1 MTQDRAQLLITA
13 VDQTRSAFDSIR
25 GNLAKL
31 GDESNRVKG
40 LLAGLGV
47 SLSVAG
53 FATMIKSAIDAA
65 DQLNKLSQKIGISVE
80 ALSTLRF
87 AAQLSDVSLETLQ
100 KGIKGLSQNIAEAN
114 TGVGDGAQVF
124 EALGISVKNA
134 DGSMKST
141 EAVLLQVA
149 DVFANLEDGAVK
161 TALAVKLFGKSGM
174 DMIPFLN
181 QGAAGINQL
190 TAEAERLGLKLTTET
205 ARSAEAF
212 NDNLTALKA
221 SSSSLGIALARDFL
235 PELTNITNAM
245 REAANEAGT
254 LKALWVG
261 LGGVGNLVF
270 NGTEIKRARD
280 EVARIQELV
289 DSTRKKVDTGKAP
302 VPFMPF
308 DIKFNDAAMATLKK
322 NLAQW
327 EQELAGAKQRLD
339 ALISPKRPE
348 EKPPAGAPTEDM
360 QRIACVVSGGQWING
375 KCEKKSAGSAEKD
388 TTGAQTALLKAQLD
402 AEFALLKDGL
412 TRQQTALD
420 AALEDRLVSV
430 RNYYI
435 QKTAIEQRE
444 VDAEIARKQQEL
456 ARSQQVASTGKSDND
471 RLRAKAEVVKA
482 ESDLITLNNR
492 RADIEQA
499 NARKS
504 AQAERE
510 LADALAQA
518 REELGQIT
526 GTATD
531 ADRQAAIAR
540 SYRDLRARL
549 AAESDAGGVSLVD
562 RQIDVNAVQA
572 NLAALESQWRQVT
585 ERLRNAQE
593 AIQTQQQAGMLTEAQ
608 ARQQIVALQQQSATE
623 MERLLPTMQQAAQ
636 TIGPDAVIRVQSWRN
651 ELERTRLVVDEMA
664 PLWNRI
670 GEAFG
675 GALNGILS
683 GTQTWR
689 NAMSALFMQVAN
701 AFLQQLV
708 IQPFQQWVAMQARM
722 LALKLGF
729 IQQEQAADTAA
740 SVAKVAQKSS
750 ETTAVVSM
758 DAAKAGAGAA
768 ASQASIPYVG
778 PALAVAAMVAMVAAV
793 MALLGKV
800 KKFAAGGLVSGPGT
814 STSDSIPA
822 RLSAGEFVLRAEVV
836 RRVGVDFLHALNGGL
851 SAPRWSGPRLAFA
864 DGGVVPEIAPAPAA
878 APSQAVRIVNVIDPG
893 MAADYLNSAA
903 GEKTILNVLSRNGS
917 AVREL
922 LR

>member
-31 GDESNRVKG
+31 GDESSRVKG

-53 FATMIKSAIDAA
+53 FAAMIKTAIDAA

-100 KGIKGLSQNIAEAN
+100 KGIKGLSQNITEAN
-114 TGVGDGAQVF
+114 TGIGDGAQVF
-124 EALGISVKNA
+124 DALGISVKNA

-181 QGAAGINQL
+181 QGAAGITQL

-308 DIKFNDAAMATLKK
+308 DVKFNDGAMATLRK

-327 EQELAGAKQRLD
+327 EQELAGAKKRLD
-339 ALISPKRPE
+339 DLTSPKRPD
-348 EKPPAGAPTEDM
+348 EKTPTGKPTEDM
-360 QRIACVVSGGQWING
+360 QRIACVVSGGQWVNG
-375 KCEKKSAGSAEKD
+375 KCEKKSAGGAEKD
-388 TTGAQTALLKAQLD
+388 TTGAQLAVVKAQAESEFKVLKEGLD
-402 AEFALLKDGL
+402 LQK
-412 TRQQTALD
+412 TALD
-420 AALEDRLVSV
+420 RSLDDRLVSI
-430 RNYYI
+430 RDYYGR
-435 QKTAIEQRE
+435 KTQIEQQAIDQE
-444 VDAEIARKQQEL
+444 LAAKQQEL
-456 ARSQQVASTGKSDND
+456 TAQSAIAVGGEDEAQ
-471 RLRAKAEVVKA
+471 RLRAKAEVKKLEGEITVLNMKRGEVEVANAHAAAKA
-482 ESDLITLNNR
+482 EKELADELARVRDRLAEVRGGTGGDVTRARLEREYQPLIEKLQRMGDTTGAADVGRLINVEADLAELVRLERQYGVVTERMAIR
-492 RADIEQA
+492 
-499 NARKS
+499 
-504 AQAERE
+504 ERE
-510 LADALAQA
+510 LQ
-518 REELGQIT
+518 
-526 GTATD
+526 
-531 ADRQAAIAR
+531 
-540 SYRDLRARL
+540 
-549 AAESDAGGVSLVD
+549 
-562 RQIDVNAVQA
+562 VQKD
-572 NLAALESQWRQVT
+572 
-585 ERLRNAQE
+585 
-593 AIQTQQQAGMLTEAQ
+593 AGMLTETQMRRGVLELHQQTAAEVDGLIPKMQ
-608 ARQQIVALQQQSATE
+608 ELAASTGSEEAINRVARLKVEVAGLKTEADDVATRINGDVENAFATMFEQIGSGAKSAKDAFADFA
-623 MERLLPTMQQAAQ
+623 RSVISAINRIAAQ
-636 TIGPDAVIRVQSWRN
+636 KIAE
-651 ELERTRLVVDEMA
+651 EL
-664 PLWNRI
+664 
-670 GEAFG
+670 FG
-675 GALNGILS
+675 G
-683 GTQTWR
+683 
-689 NAMSALFMQVAN
+689 MS
-701 AFLQQLV
+701 
-708 IQPFQQWVAMQARM
+708 R
-722 LALKLGF
+722 G
-729 IQQEQAADTAA
+729 
-740 SVAKVAQKSS
+740 
-750 ETTAVVSM
+750 
-758 DAAKAGAGAA
+758 GG
-768 ASQASIPYVG
+768 
-778 PALAVAAMVAMVAAV
+778 
-793 MALLGKV
+793 
-800 KKFAAGGLVSGPGT
+800 GGLGGLISGLFQWAGFASGGYVTGPGT
-814 STSDSIPA
+814 TTSDSIPA
-822 RLSAGEFVLRAEVV
+822 RLSAGEYVLRAEAV
-836 RRVGVDFLHALNGGL
+836 RRVGVEFLHALNGGL
-851 SAPRWSGPRLAFA
+851 AAPRWLGPRLAFA
-864 DGGVVPEIAPAPAA
+864 DGGLVPDVAPAPAT
-878 APSQAVRIVNVIDPG
+878 APSQSVRIVNVIDPG
-893 MAADYLNSAA
+893 LAADYLNSAA

>member
-65 DQLNKLSQKIGISVE
+65 DHLNKLSQKIGISVE

-124 EALGISVKNA
+124 DALGISVKNA

-221 SSSSLGIALARDFL
+221 SSSALGIALARDFL
-235 PELTNITNAM
+235 PELINITNAM
-245 REAANEAGT
+245 REAASDSGK
-254 LKALWVG
+254 LKAMWVG
-261 LGGVGNLVF
+261 LGGVGNLLF
-270 NGTEIKRARD
+270 NGTEIKQARD

-308 DIKFNDAAMATLKK
+308 DVKFNEGAMATLRK
-322 NLAQW
+322 NLGQW
-327 EQELAGAKQRLD
+327 EQELAAAKQRLD
-339 ALISPKRPE
+339 ALTSPKRAD
-348 EKPPAGAPTEDM
+348 EKSPTGKPTEDM
-360 QRIACVVSGGQWING
+360 QRIACVVSGGQWVNG
-375 KCEKKSAGSAEKD
+375 KCEKKSAGGAEKD
-388 TTGAQTALLKAQLD
+388 TTGAQLAVVKAQAE
-402 AEFALLKDGL
+402 AEFKVLKKGL
-412 TRQQTALD
+412 DLQKSALD
-420 AALEDRLVSV
+420 RALDDRLVSI
-430 RNYYI
+430 RDYYAR
-435 QKTAIEQRE
+435 KTQIEQQAIDQE
-444 VDAEIARKQQEL
+444 LAAKQQEL
-456 ARSQQVASTGKSDND
+456 SAQSTVAVGGKDEAQ
-471 RLRAKAEVVKA
+471 RLRAKAEVKKLEGEITVLNMKRGEIEVVNAHAAAKA
-482 ESDLITLNNR
+482 EEELADELARVRDRLAEIRGGAGGEVTRARLEREYQPLVEKLQRMGHTTGVADVGRLINVEGDMAEL
-492 RADIEQA
+492 
-499 NARKS
+499 ARLERQYQNVTDRMS
-504 AQAERE
+504 IRERE
-510 LADALAQA
+510 LQ
-518 REELGQIT
+518 
-526 GTATD
+526 
-531 ADRQAAIAR
+531 
-540 SYRDLRARL
+540 
-549 AAESDAGGVSLVD
+549 
-562 RQIDVNAVQA
+562 VQKD
-572 NLAALESQWRQVT
+572 
-585 ERLRNAQE
+585 
-593 AIQTQQQAGMLTEAQ
+593 AGMLTEAQ
-608 ARQQIVALQQQSATE
+608 MRREVLTLHQQTATE
-623 MERLLPTMQQAAQ
+623 VEGMIPKMQALATAIGSEEAINRVARLKVEVAGLKTVADDVATRINGDVENAFTTMFEQIGSGAKSASDAFGDFARSVLAAINRIAAQ
-636 TIGPDAVIRVQSWRN
+636 KIAE
-651 ELERTRLVVDEMA
+651 EL
-664 PLWNRI
+664 
-670 GEAFG
+670 FG
-675 GALNGILS
+675 GMTKG
-683 GTQTWR
+683 
-689 NAMSALFMQVAN
+689 
-701 AFLQQLV
+701 
-708 IQPFQQWVAMQARM
+708 
-722 LALKLGF
+722 
-729 IQQEQAADTAA
+729 
-740 SVAKVAQKSS
+740 
-750 ETTAVVSM
+750 
-758 DAAKAGAGAA
+758 GAG
-768 ASQASIPYVG
+768 G
-778 PALAVAAMVAMVAAV
+778 L
-793 MALLGKV
+793 
-800 KKFAAGGLVSGPGT
+800 GGLVSGFFKWAGFAGGGYVSGPGT
-814 STSDSIPA
+814 ATSDSIPA
-822 RLSAGEFVLRAEVV
+822 RLSAGEYVLRADAV

-851 SAPRWSGPRLAFA
+851 RIGLTGPRWSGQRLAFA
-864 DGGVVPEIAPAPAA
+864 DGGLVPDVAQAPAA
-878 APSQAVRIVNVIDPG
+878 APSQSVRIVNVIDPG

>member
-40 LLAGLGV
+40 MLAGLGV

-53 FATMIKSAIDAA
+53 FAAMIKGAIDAA

-100 KGIKGLSQNIAEAN
+100 KGIKGLSQNITEAN
-114 TGVGDGAQVF
+114 TGIGDGAQVF
-124 EALGISVKNA
+124 DALGISVRNA

-181 QGAAGINQL
+181 QGAAGITQL

-261 LGGVGNLVF
+261 LGGVGNLIF

-308 DIKFNDAAMATLKK
+308 DVKFNDGAMATLRK

-339 ALISPKRPE
+339 DLTSPKRPE
-348 EKPPAGAPTEDM
+348 EKTPTGKPTEDM
-360 QRIACVVSGGQWING
+360 QRIACVVSGGQWVNG
-375 KCEKKSAGSAEKD
+375 KCEKKSAGGAEKD
-388 TTGAQTALLKAQLD
+388 TTGAQMAVVKAQAE
-402 AEFALLKDGL
+402 AEFKVIKEGL
-412 TRQQTALD
+412 DLQKTALD
-420 AALEDRLVSV
+420 RALDDRLVSI
-430 RNYYI
+430 RDYYGR
-435 QKTAIEQRE
+435 KTQIEQQAIDQE
-444 VDAEIARKQQEL
+444 LAAKQQEL
-456 ARSQQVASTGKSDND
+456 TAQSAIAVGGKDEAQ
-471 RLRAKAEVVKA
+471 RLRAKAEVKKLEGEITVLNMKRGEVEVANAHAAAKA
-482 ESDLITLNNR
+482 EKELADELARVRDRLAEIRGGTGGDVTRARLEREYQPLIEKLNRMGDNTGAADVGRLINVEADLAEL
-492 RADIEQA
+492 
-499 NARKS
+499 ARLERQYGVVTERM
-504 AQAERE
+504 AIRERE
-510 LADALAQA
+510 LQ
-518 REELGQIT
+518 
-526 GTATD
+526 
-531 ADRQAAIAR
+531 
-540 SYRDLRARL
+540 
-549 AAESDAGGVSLVD
+549 
-562 RQIDVNAVQA
+562 VQKD
-572 NLAALESQWRQVT
+572 
-585 ERLRNAQE
+585 
-593 AIQTQQQAGMLTEAQ
+593 AGMLTESQMRRGVLELHQQTAAEVDGLIPKMQ
-608 ARQQIVALQQQSATE
+608 ELAASTGSEEAINRVARLKVEIAGLKTEADDVATRINGDVENAFATMFEQIGSGAKSAKDAFADFA
-623 MERLLPTMQQAAQ
+623 RSVISAINRIAAQ
-636 TIGPDAVIRVQSWRN
+636 KIAE
-651 ELERTRLVVDEMA
+651 EL
-664 PLWNRI
+664 
-670 GEAFG
+670 FG
-675 GALNGILS
+675 G
-683 GTQTWR
+683 
-689 NAMSALFMQVAN
+689 MS
-701 AFLQQLV
+701 
-708 IQPFQQWVAMQARM
+708 
-722 LALKLGF
+722 KG
-729 IQQEQAADTAA
+729 
-740 SVAKVAQKSS
+740 
-750 ETTAVVSM
+750 
-758 DAAKAGAGAA
+758 GG
-768 ASQASIPYVG
+768 
-778 PALAVAAMVAMVAAV
+778 
-793 MALLGKV
+793 
-800 KKFAAGGLVSGPGT
+800 GGLGGLISGLFQWAGFASGGYVTGPGT
-814 STSDSIPA
+814 TTSDSIPA
-822 RLSAGEFVLRAEVV
+822 RLSAGEYVLRAETV
-836 RRVGVDFLHALNGGL
+836 RRVGVEFLHALNGGL
-851 SAPRWSGPRLAFA
+851 AAPRWLGPRLAFA
-864 DGGVVPEIAPAPAA
+864 DGGLVPEVAQASAA
-878 APSQAVRIVNVIDPG
+878 APSQSVRIVNVIDPG

>member
-40 LLAGLGV
+40 MLAGLGV

-53 FATMIKSAIDAA
+53 FAAMIKSAIDAA

-114 TGVGDGAQVF
+114 TGIGDGAQVF
-124 EALGISVKNA
+124 DALGISVRNA

-181 QGAAGINQL
+181 QGAAGITQL

-261 LGGVGNLVF
+261 LGGVGNLIF

-280 EVARIQELV
+280 DVARIQELV

-308 DIKFNDAAMATLKK
+308 DVKFNDGAMATLRK

-339 ALISPKRPE
+339 ALTSPKRPE
-348 EKPPAGAPTEDM
+348 EKTPTGKPTEDM
-360 QRIACVVSGGQWING
+360 QRIACVVSGGQWVNG
-375 KCEKKSAGSAEKD
+375 KCEKKSAGGAEKD
-388 TTGAQTALLKAQLD
+388 TTGAQLAVVKAQAE
-402 AEFALLKDGL
+402 AEFKVLKEGL
-412 TRQQTALD
+412 DLQKTALD
-420 AALEDRLVSV
+420 RALDDRLVSI
-430 RNYYI
+430 RDYYGR
-435 QKTAIEQRE
+435 KTQIEQQAIDQE
-444 VDAEIARKQQEL
+444 LAAKQQEL
-456 ARSQQVASTGKSDND
+456 TAQSAIAVGGKDEAQ
-471 RLRAKAEVVKA
+471 RLRAKAEVKKLEGEITVLNMKRGEVEVANAHAAAKA
-482 ESDLITLNNR
+482 EKELADELARVRDRLAEIRGAGGGGGGDVTRARLEREYQPLIEKLNRMGDTTGAADVGRLINVEADLAEL
-492 RADIEQA
+492 
-499 NARKS
+499 ARLERQYGVVTERM
-504 AQAERE
+504 AIRERE
-510 LADALAQA
+510 LQ
-518 REELGQIT
+518 
-526 GTATD
+526 
-531 ADRQAAIAR
+531 
-540 SYRDLRARL
+540 
-549 AAESDAGGVSLVD
+549 
-562 RQIDVNAVQA
+562 VQKD
-572 NLAALESQWRQVT
+572 
-585 ERLRNAQE
+585 
-593 AIQTQQQAGMLTEAQ
+593 AGMLTESQMRRGVLELHQQTAAEVDGLIPKMQ
-608 ARQQIVALQQQSATE
+608 ELAASTGSEEAINRVARLKVEVAGLKTETDDVATRINGDVENAFATMFEQIGSGAKSAKDAFADFA
-623 MERLLPTMQQAAQ
+623 RSVISAINRIAAQ
-636 TIGPDAVIRVQSWRN
+636 KIAE
-651 ELERTRLVVDEMA
+651 EL
-664 PLWNRI
+664 
-670 GEAFG
+670 FG
-675 GALNGILS
+675 G
-683 GTQTWR
+683 
-689 NAMSALFMQVAN
+689 MS
-701 AFLQQLV
+701 
-708 IQPFQQWVAMQARM
+708 
-722 LALKLGF
+722 KG
-729 IQQEQAADTAA
+729 
-740 SVAKVAQKSS
+740 
-750 ETTAVVSM
+750 
-758 DAAKAGAGAA
+758 GG
-768 ASQASIPYVG
+768 
-778 PALAVAAMVAMVAAV
+778 
-793 MALLGKV
+793 
-800 KKFAAGGLVSGPGT
+800 GGLGGLISGLFQWAGFASGGYVTGPGT
-814 STSDSIPA
+814 TTSDSIPA
-822 RLSAGEFVLRAEVV
+822 RLSAGEYVLRAEAV
-836 RRVGVDFLHALNGGL
+836 RRVGVEFLHALNGGL
-851 SAPRWSGPRLAFA
+851 AAPRWLGPRLAFA
-864 DGGVVPEIAPAPAA
+864 DGGLVPDVAQAPAA
-878 APSQAVRIVNVIDPG
+878 APSQSVRIVNVIDPG

>member
-40 LLAGLGV
+40 MLAGLGV

-53 FATMIKSAIDAA
+53 FAAMIKSAIDAA

-114 TGVGDGAQVF
+114 TGIGDGAQVF
-124 EALGISVKNA
+124 DALGISVRNA

-181 QGAAGINQL
+181 QGAAGITQL

-261 LGGVGNLVF
+261 LGGVGNLIF

-308 DIKFNDAAMATLKK
+308 DVKFNDGAMATLRK

-327 EQELAGAKQRLD
+327 ERELAGAKQRLD
-339 ALISPKRPE
+339 ALTSPKRPE
-348 EKPPAGAPTEDM
+348 EKTPTGKPTEDM
-360 QRIACVVSGGQWING
+360 ERIACVVSGGQWVNG
-375 KCEKKSAGSAEKD
+375 KCEKKSAGGAEKD
-388 TTGAQTALLKAQLD
+388 TTGAQLAVVKAQAE
-402 AEFALLKDGL
+402 AEFKVLKEGL
-412 TRQQTALD
+412 DLQKTALD
-420 AALEDRLVSV
+420 RALDDRLVSI
-430 RNYYI
+430 RDYYGR
-435 QKTAIEQRE
+435 KTQIEQQAIDQE
-444 VDAEIARKQQEL
+444 LAAKQQEL
-456 ARSQQVASTGKSDND
+456 TAKSAIAVGGKDEAQ
-471 RLRAKAEVVKA
+471 RLRAKAEVKKLEGEITVLNMKRGEVEVANAHAATKA
-482 ESDLITLNNR
+482 EKELADELARVRDRLAEVRGGAGGEVTRARLEREYQPLIEKLNRMGDTTGAADVGRLINVEADLAELAKLERQYGVVTERMAIR
-492 RADIEQA
+492 
-499 NARKS
+499 
-504 AQAERE
+504 ERE
-510 LADALAQA
+510 LQ
-518 REELGQIT
+518 
-526 GTATD
+526 
-531 ADRQAAIAR
+531 
-540 SYRDLRARL
+540 
-549 AAESDAGGVSLVD
+549 
-562 RQIDVNAVQA
+562 VQKD
-572 NLAALESQWRQVT
+572 
-585 ERLRNAQE
+585 
-593 AIQTQQQAGMLTEAQ
+593 AGMLTESQMRRGVLELHQQTAAEVDGLIPKMQ
-608 ARQQIVALQQQSATE
+608 ELAASTGSEEAINRVARLKVEVAGLKTAADDVATRINGDVENAFATMFEQIGSGAKSAKDAFADFA
-623 MERLLPTMQQAAQ
+623 RSVISAINRIAAQ
-636 TIGPDAVIRVQSWRN
+636 KIAE
-651 ELERTRLVVDEMA
+651 EL
-664 PLWNRI
+664 
-670 GEAFG
+670 FG
-675 GALNGILS
+675 G
-683 GTQTWR
+683 
-689 NAMSALFMQVAN
+689 MS
-701 AFLQQLV
+701 
-708 IQPFQQWVAMQARM
+708 
-722 LALKLGF
+722 KG
-729 IQQEQAADTAA
+729 
-740 SVAKVAQKSS
+740 
-750 ETTAVVSM
+750 
-758 DAAKAGAGAA
+758 GG
-768 ASQASIPYVG
+768 
-778 PALAVAAMVAMVAAV
+778 
-793 MALLGKV
+793 
-800 KKFAAGGLVSGPGT
+800 GGLGGLISGLFQWAGFASGGYVTGPGT
-814 STSDSIPA
+814 TTSDSIPA
-822 RLSAGEFVLRAEVV
+822 RLSAGEYVLRAEAV
-836 RRVGVDFLHALNGGL
+836 RRVGVEFLHALNGGL
-851 SAPRWSGPRLAFA
+851 AAPRWLGPRLAFA
-864 DGGVVPEIAPAPAA
+864 EGGLVPDVAQAPAA
-878 APSQAVRIVNVIDPG
+878 APSQSVRIVNVIDPG

>member
-31 GDESNRVKG
+31 GDESSRVKG

-53 FATMIKSAIDAA
+53 FAAMIKNAIDAA
-65 DQLNKLSQKIGISVE
+65 DHLNKLSQKIGISVE

-100 KGIKGLSQNIAEAN
+100 KGIKGLSQNITEAN
-114 TGVGDGAQVF
+114 TGIGDGAQVF
-124 EALGISVKNA
+124 EALGISVRNA

-181 QGAAGINQL
+181 QGAAGITQL

-261 LGGVGNLVF
+261 LGGVGNLIF

-308 DIKFNDAAMATLKK
+308 DVKFNDGAMATLRK

-327 EQELAGAKQRLD
+327 EQELAGAKKRLD
-339 ALISPKRPE
+339 DLTSPKRPE
-348 EKPPAGAPTEDM
+348 EKTPTGQPTEDM
-360 QRIACVVSGGQWING
+360 QRIACVVSGGQWVNG
-375 KCEKKSAGSAEKD
+375 KCEKKSAGGAEKD
-388 TTGAQTALLKAQLD
+388 TTGAQLAVVKAQAESEFKVLKEGLD
-402 AEFALLKDGL
+402 LQK
-412 TRQQTALD
+412 TTLD
-420 AALEDRLVSV
+420 RSLDDRLVSI
-430 RNYYI
+430 RDYYGR
-435 QKTAIEQRE
+435 KTQIEQQAIDQE
-444 VDAEIARKQQEL
+444 LAAKQQEL
-456 ARSQQVASTGKSDND
+456 TAQSAIAVGGKDEAQ
-471 RLRAKAEVVKA
+471 RLRAKAEVKKLEGEITVLNMKRGEVEVANAHAAAKA
-482 ESDLITLNNR
+482 EKELADELARVRDRLAEIRGGTGGDVTRARLEREYQPLIEKLNRMGDTTGAADVGRLINVEADLAELAKLERQYGVVMERMAIR
-492 RADIEQA
+492 
-499 NARKS
+499 
-504 AQAERE
+504 ERE
-510 LADALAQA
+510 LQ
-518 REELGQIT
+518 
-526 GTATD
+526 
-531 ADRQAAIAR
+531 
-540 SYRDLRARL
+540 
-549 AAESDAGGVSLVD
+549 
-562 RQIDVNAVQA
+562 VQKD
-572 NLAALESQWRQVT
+572 
-585 ERLRNAQE
+585 
-593 AIQTQQQAGMLTEAQ
+593 AGMLTETQMRRGVLELHQQTAAEVDGLIPKMQ
-608 ARQQIVALQQQSATE
+608 ELAASTGSEEAINRVARLKVEVAGLKTEADDVATRINGDVENAFATMFEQIGSGAKSAKDAFADFA
-623 MERLLPTMQQAAQ
+623 RSVISAINRIAAQ
-636 TIGPDAVIRVQSWRN
+636 KIAE
-651 ELERTRLVVDEMA
+651 EL
-664 PLWNRI
+664 
-670 GEAFG
+670 FG
-675 GALNGILS
+675 GMSKS
-683 GTQTWR
+683 G
-689 NAMSALFMQVAN
+689 
-701 AFLQQLV
+701 
-708 IQPFQQWVAMQARM
+708 
-722 LALKLGF
+722 G
-729 IQQEQAADTAA
+729 
-740 SVAKVAQKSS
+740 
-750 ETTAVVSM
+750 
-758 DAAKAGAGAA
+758 
-768 ASQASIPYVG
+768 
-778 PALAVAAMVAMVAAV
+778 
-793 MALLGKV
+793 
-800 KKFAAGGLVSGPGT
+800 GGLGGLISGLFHWAGFASGGYVTGPGT
-814 STSDSIPA
+814 TTSDSIPA
-822 RLSAGEFVLRAEVV
+822 RLSVGEYVLRAEAV
-836 RRVGVDFLHALNGGL
+836 RRVGVEFLHALNGGL
-851 SAPRWSGPRLAFA
+851 AAPRWLGPRLAFA
-864 DGGVVPEIAPAPAA
+864 EGGLVPDIAQAPAA
-878 APSQAVRIVNVIDPG
+878 APSQSVRIVNVIDPG

>member
-1 MTQDRAQLLITA
+1 VTQDRAQLLITA

-87 AAQLSDVSLETLQ
+87 AAQLSDVSLDTLQ
-100 KGIKGLSQNIAEAN
+100 KGIKGLSQNIAEAT

-181 QGAAGINQL
+181 QGAAGITQL

-280 EVARIQELV
+280 EVARIQDLV

-308 DIKFNDAAMATLKK
+308 DVKFNDGAMATLRK

-327 EQELAGAKQRLD
+327 EQELTAAKQRLD
-339 ALISPKRPE
+339 ALTSPKRPE
-348 EKPPAGAPTEDM
+348 EKTPTGKPTEDM
-360 QRIACVVSGGQWING
+360 QRIACVVSGGQWVNG
-375 KCEKKSAGSAEKD
+375 KCEKKSAGGAEKD
-388 TTGAQTALLKAQLD
+388 TTGAQLAVVKAQAESEFKVLKEGLD
-402 AEFALLKDGL
+402 LQKSALE
-412 TRQQTALD
+412 RALD
-420 AALEDRLVSV
+420 DRLVSI
-430 RNYYI
+430 RDYYAR
-435 QKTAIEQRE
+435 KTQIEQQAIDQE
-444 VDAEIARKQQEL
+444 LAAKQQEL
-456 ARSQQVASTGKSDND
+456 TAQSAVAVNGKDEAQ
-471 RLRAKAEVVKA
+471 RLRAKAEVKKLEGEITVLNMKRGEVEVVNAHAAAKA
-482 ESDLITLNNR
+482 EKELADELARVRDRLAEIRGGAGGEVTRARLEREYQPLIEKLQRIGDTTGAADVGRLINVEADLAELGKLERQYQTVTERMVIR
-492 RADIEQA
+492 
-499 NARKS
+499 
-504 AQAERE
+504 ERE
-510 LADALAQA
+510 LQ
-518 REELGQIT
+518 
-526 GTATD
+526 
-531 ADRQAAIAR
+531 
-540 SYRDLRARL
+540 
-549 AAESDAGGVSLVD
+549 
-562 RQIDVNAVQA
+562 VQKD
-572 NLAALESQWRQVT
+572 
-585 ERLRNAQE
+585 
-593 AIQTQQQAGMLTEAQ
+593 AGMLTESQMRRGVLELHQQTAAEVEGLIPKMQ
-608 ARQQIVALQQQSATE
+608 DLAAATGSEDAINRVARLKVEVAGLKTAADDVATRINGDVENAFATMFEQIGSGAKSAKDAFADFA
-623 MERLLPTMQQAAQ
+623 RSVLAAINRIAAQ
-636 TIGPDAVIRVQSWRN
+636 KIAE
-651 ELERTRLVVDEMA
+651 EL
-664 PLWNRI
+664 
-670 GEAFG
+670 FG
-675 GALNGILS
+675 GMNKGGS
-683 GTQTWR
+683 G
-689 NAMSALFMQVAN
+689 L
-701 AFLQQLV
+701 
-708 IQPFQQWVAMQARM
+708 
-722 LALKLGF
+722 
-729 IQQEQAADTAA
+729 
-740 SVAKVAQKSS
+740 
-750 ETTAVVSM
+750 
-758 DAAKAGAGAA
+758 
-768 ASQASIPYVG
+768 
-778 PALAVAAMVAMVAAV
+778 
-793 MALLGKV
+793 
-800 KKFAAGGLVSGPGT
+800 GGLISGLFQWAGFASGGYVTGPGT
-814 STSDSIPA
+814 TTSDSIPA
-822 RLSAGEFVLRAEVV
+822 RLSAGEYVLRAEAV

-851 SAPRWSGPRLAFA
+851 FAPRWSGPRLAFA
-864 DGGVVPEIAPAPAA
+864 EGGLVPDVAQAPAA
-878 APSQAVRIVNVIDPG
+878 APSQSVRIVNVIDPG

>member
-31 GDESNRVKG
+31 GNESNRVKG

-53 FATMIKSAIDAA
+53 FAAMIKNAIDAA

-114 TGVGDGAQVF
+114 TGIGDGAQVF
-124 EALGISVKNA
+124 DALGISVKNV

-141 EAVLLQVA
+141 EAVLLQMA

-261 LGGVGNLVF
+261 LGGVGNLIF

-280 EVARIQELV
+280 EIARIQELV
-289 DSTRKKVDTGKAP
+289 DSTRTTVDAGKAP

-308 DIKFNDAAMATLKK
+308 DVKFNDGAMATLRK

-327 EQELAGAKQRLD
+327 EQELAGAKKRLD
-339 ALISPKRPE
+339 DLTSPKRPE
-348 EKPPAGAPTEDM
+348 EKTPTGKPTEDM
-360 QRIACVVSGGQWING
+360 QRIACVVSGGQWVNG
-375 KCEKKSAGSAEKD
+375 KCEKKATGGTEKD
-388 TTGAQTALLKAQLD
+388 TTGAQLAVLKAQAESEFKVLKEGLD
-402 AEFALLKDGL
+402 LQK
-412 TRQQTALD
+412 TALD
-420 AALEDRLVSV
+420 RSLDDRLVSV
-430 RNYYI
+430 RDYYA
-435 QKTAIEQRE
+435 QKTQIEQQAIDQE
-444 VDAEIARKQQEL
+444 LAAKQQEL
-456 ARSQQVASTGKSDND
+456 NAQSSAAVGGKDEAQ
-471 RLRAKAEVVKA
+471 RLRAKAEVKKLEGEITVLNMKRGEVEIANAHAAAKA
-482 ESDLITLNNR
+482 EKELADELARVRDRMAEIRGGAGGEVTRTRLEREYQPLIEKLQRMGDTTGA
-492 RADIEQA
+492 ADVGRLINVEADMAELAKLERQYQ
-499 NARKS
+499 NVTDRMS
-504 AQAERE
+504 IRERE
-510 LADALAQA
+510 LQVQKDAGMISEAQMRREVLALHQQTATEVDGMIPKMQALA
-518 REELGQIT
+518 
-526 GTATD
+526 TATGSEEAINRVTRLKVEVAGLKTVADDVATRINGDVENAFTTMFEQIGSGAKSASD
-531 ADRQAAIAR
+531 AFGDFAR
-540 SYRDLRARL
+540 SVLSAINRI
-549 AAESDAGGVSLVD
+549 AAQKIAEGLFGSMTKGGSGGLGGL
-562 RQIDVNAVQA
+562 ISG
-572 NLAALESQWRQVT
+572 LF
-585 ERLRNAQE
+585 
-593 AIQTQQQAGMLTEAQ
+593 
-608 ARQQIVALQQQSATE
+608 QSAGF
-623 MERLLPTMQQAAQ
+623 A
-636 TIGPDAVIRVQSWRN
+636 S
-651 ELERTRLVVDEMA
+651 
-664 PLWNRI
+664 
-670 GEAFG
+670 G
-675 GALNGILS
+675 G
-683 GTQTWR
+683 
-689 NAMSALFMQVAN
+689 
-701 AFLQQLV
+701 
-708 IQPFQQWVAMQARM
+708 
-722 LALKLGF
+722 
-729 IQQEQAADTAA
+729 
-740 SVAKVAQKSS
+740 
-750 ETTAVVSM
+750 
-758 DAAKAGAGAA
+758 
-768 ASQASIPYVG
+768 YVT
-778 PALAVAAMVAMVAAV
+778 
-793 MALLGKV
+793 
-800 KKFAAGGLVSGPGT
+800 GPGT
-814 STSDSIPA
+814 GTSDSIPA
-822 RLSAGEFVLRAEVV
+822 RLSAGEYVLRADAV
-836 RRVGVDFLHALNGGL
+836 RRVGLEFLHALNGGL
-851 SAPRWSGPRLAFA
+851 FMPRWSGQRLAFA
-864 DGGVVPEIAPAPAA
+864 DGGLVPAVSPAPAA
-878 APSQAVRIVNVIDPG
+878 APSQSVRIVNVIDPG

>member
-25 GNLAKL
+25 GNLSKL

-40 LLAGLGV
+40 MLAGLGV

-100 KGIKGLSQNIAEAN
+100 KGIKGLSQNITEAN
-114 TGVGDGAQVF
+114 TGIGDGAQVF
-124 EALGISVKNA
+124 DALGISVRNA

-181 QGAAGINQL
+181 QGAAGISQL

-261 LGGVGNLVF
+261 LGGVGNLIF

-308 DIKFNDAAMATLKK
+308 DVKFNDGAMATLRK

-339 ALISPKRPE
+339 DLTSPKRPE
-348 EKPPAGAPTEDM
+348 EKTPTGKPTEDM
-360 QRIACVVSGGQWING
+360 QRIACVVSGGQWVNG
-375 KCEKKSAGSAEKD
+375 KCEKKSAGGAEKD
-388 TTGAQTALLKAQLD
+388 TTGAQLAVVKAQAE
-402 AEFALLKDGL
+402 AEFKVLKEGL
-412 TRQQTALD
+412 DLQKTALD
-420 AALEDRLVSV
+420 RALDDRLVSI
-430 RNYYI
+430 RDYYGR
-435 QKTAIEQRE
+435 KTQIEQQAIDQE
-444 VDAEIARKQQEL
+444 LAAKQQEL
-456 ARSQQVASTGKSDND
+456 TAQSAIAVGGKDEAQ
-471 RLRAKAEVVKA
+471 RLRAKAEVKKLEGEITVLNMKRGEVEVANAHAAAKA
-482 ESDLITLNNR
+482 EKELADELARVRDRLAEIRGGTGGDVTRARLEREYQPLIEKLNRMGDTTGAADVGRLINVETDLAELAKLERQYGVVTERMAIR
-492 RADIEQA
+492 
-499 NARKS
+499 
-504 AQAERE
+504 ERE
-510 LADALAQA
+510 LH
-518 REELGQIT
+518 
-526 GTATD
+526 
-531 ADRQAAIAR
+531 
-540 SYRDLRARL
+540 
-549 AAESDAGGVSLVD
+549 
-562 RQIDVNAVQA
+562 VQKD
-572 NLAALESQWRQVT
+572 
-585 ERLRNAQE
+585 
-593 AIQTQQQAGMLTEAQ
+593 AGMLTESQMRRGVLELHQQTAAEVDGLIPKMQ
-608 ARQQIVALQQQSATE
+608 ELAASTGSEEAINRVARLKVEVAGLKTEADDVATRINGDVENAFATMFEQIGSGAKSAKDAFADFA
-623 MERLLPTMQQAAQ
+623 RSVISAINRIAAQ
-636 TIGPDAVIRVQSWRN
+636 KIAE
-651 ELERTRLVVDEMA
+651 EL
-664 PLWNRI
+664 
-670 GEAFG
+670 FG
-675 GALNGILS
+675 G
-683 GTQTWR
+683 
-689 NAMSALFMQVAN
+689 MS
-701 AFLQQLV
+701 
-708 IQPFQQWVAMQARM
+708 
-722 LALKLGF
+722 KG
-729 IQQEQAADTAA
+729 
-740 SVAKVAQKSS
+740 
-750 ETTAVVSM
+750 
-758 DAAKAGAGAA
+758 GG
-768 ASQASIPYVG
+768 
-778 PALAVAAMVAMVAAV
+778 
-793 MALLGKV
+793 
-800 KKFAAGGLVSGPGT
+800 GGLGGLISGLFQWAGFASGGYVTGPGT
-814 STSDSIPA
+814 TTSDSIPA
-822 RLSAGEFVLRAEVV
+822 RLSAGEYVLRAEAV
-836 RRVGVDFLHALNGGL
+836 RRVGVEFLHALNGGL
-851 SAPRWSGPRLAFA
+851 AAPRWLGPRLAFA
-864 DGGVVPEIAPAPAA
+864 EGGLVPDVAQAPAA
-878 APSQAVRIVNVIDPG
+878 APSQSVRIVNVIDPG